1 VIIYRIKV
9 TDFKG
14 NAGEE
19 YIRYIKKENK
29 DYLLRLK
36 ISFIK

>member
-1 VIIYRIKV
+1 MIIYKIRVI
-9 TDFKG
+9 DFKR
-14 NAGEE
+14 NAKKE